1 MAYADAVAG
10 LVLDQASA
18 AAEQTSGHRFAKL
31 DELRAYDRRHGTDYT
46 ITLAAYLGAF
56 GDVNAAATGLGI
68 HRTTLRYRLRRI
80 TELAL
85 IDIDDPSER
94 LLCALL
100 LRERSV
106 PSRPGRN
113 GTD

>member
-1 MAYADAVAG
+1 M
-10 LVLDQASA
+10 LDQASA
-18 AAEQTSGHRFAKL
+18 AAEQTSGHRFVKL

-46 ITLAAYLGAF
+46 ITLAAF

-106 PSRPGRN
+106 PSRPGPGRD
-113 GTD
+113 GTDGWLS